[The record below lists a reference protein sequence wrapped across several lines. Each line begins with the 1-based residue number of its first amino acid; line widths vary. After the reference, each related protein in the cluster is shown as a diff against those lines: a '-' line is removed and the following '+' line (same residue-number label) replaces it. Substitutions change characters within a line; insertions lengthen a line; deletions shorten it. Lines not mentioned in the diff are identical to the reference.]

1 MIMSNNKYDSALRDK
16 VIRLHLEEGRSLRS
30 LTQEFSLGSGT
41 AKYWIDKYR
50 KDCSGSKEGI
60 QKLEDYS
67 TQKDLLKRI
76 EELEKENHFLKK
88 AAAFFAK
95 AID

>member
-1 MIMSNNKYDSALRDK
+1 MSNTKYDSALRDK

-50 KDCSGSKEGI
+50 KDCFSSKEGI
-60 QKLEDYS
+60 QQLEDHS
-67 TQKDLLKRI
+67 TQKELLKRI
-76 EELEKENHFLKK
+76 EELEKENRFLKK
-88 AAAFFAK
+88 AEAFFAK
-95 AID
+95 EID